1 MFIKIRYERQ
11 NNLGLK
17 FSQEEFEKEEKF
29 YETNIKP
36 GITNE
41 ADTPTPKKQ
50 VLIDFINLMS
60 FYLLLPLYL
69 LRQFINQIHIPA
81 FIGFEEGEVVAGAFA
96 FADVGNAAD
105 TVGLIFFAHGE
116 QGGV

>member
-1 MFIKIRYERQ
+1 MLIKLSLFKELHTFCKK
-11 NNLGLK
+11 NL
-17 FSQEEFEKEEKF
+17 S
-29 YETNIKP
+29 
-36 GITNE
+36 
-41 ADTPTPKKQ
+41 
-50 VLIDFINLMS
+50 
-60 FYLLLPLYL
+60 LLLYL

-105 TVGLIFFAHGE
+105 AVGFVFFAHGE